1 MSLFA
6 FLPHRIIDTKII
18 IAYYVFSENFTM
30 IYLHIGNESPGV
42 LIFENITV
50 YAFTML
56 LRSYVLKSCVG
67 NVLTNYM
74 LISMPMILC
83 GKKAKFFNPE

>member
-56 LRSYVLKSCVG
+56 LCSYVLKSCVG
-67 NVLTNYM
+67 NVLTNFM
-74 LISMPMILC
+74 LISVPMILC
-83 GKKAKFFNPE
+83 GKKAKFINPE